1 MPFITPTE
9 RSSSLIFIPQRRL
22 KAWSSL
28 DMLWIWPRVSIF
40 DFKRIYKTKL
50 WVKNAVLRSQDNC
63 GVMSPNHSD
72 KNSIAHSSGLL
83 RQKCLVSEDKRLWM
97 RQMRNGNKLRRMFI
111 RKRQQNTHQNGKSYK
126 SRNVSQAWKLKQKQ
140 AWSRHDVNL
149 LYLIAGWDNCKDIVL
164 IE

>member
-97 RQMRNGNKLRRMFI
+97 RQMRNGNKDECLLERDSR
-111 RKRQQNTHQNGKSYK
+111 THIKMAKVTRAGTWAKLE
-126 SRNVSQAWKLKQKQ
+126 KLKQKQ

-149 LYLIAGWDNCKDIVL
+149 LYLIAGWDDYKDIVL